1 MEFLSLLLQY
11 KKPKEILTLEKE
23 LLGELKKL
31 KGTNEGDI
39 DCKTQWTAIDPEP
52 LRSSRSWVIESHI
65 GMFLSALCV
74 QATGFQCAFLFFLS
88 M

>member
-31 KGTNEGDI
+31 KGTSEGDI
-39 DCKTQWTAIDPEP
+39 DCKTQWTALEP
-52 LRSSRSWVIESHI
+52 LHYCICFPVILHVHE
-65 GMFLSALCV
+65 L
-74 QATGFQCAFLFFLS
+74 
-88 M
+88 

>member
-31 KGTNEGDI
+31 KGTSEGDI
-39 DCKTQWTAIDPEP
+39 DCKTQ
-52 LRSSRSWVIESHI
+52 
-65 GMFLSALCV
+65 
-74 QATGFQCAFLFFLS
+74 
-88 M
+88 